1 MKKTL
6 ALLMALSMMLSCMI
20 GLSVNSAAETEYV
33 EETYDYKMAMLDD
46 FGVVDDIGQ
55 NMETGAYES
64 VDGFYFGDVWTYE
77 YYNCETE
84 EFLPMTGF
92 IKAAQDGFT
101 PKYANM
107 YIPYGEVGYSET
119 GLTYIGIW
127 SKGQYLHPGN
137 GGGPVVTFIA
147 PASGTISYDVA
158 VRSTHTDGNYATVW
172 LNDEMI
178 WPKNGDMDSAIF
190 NATNSAAPDIFQIS
204 CPSFKV
210 EEGDL
215 VRLCITVVGNRNGK
229 GTSLVET
236 PVVTYHEASIPIG
249 NPDGTPPKNVAAS
262 RVNKNTTDTEVTW
275 EEARGAVGYN
285 VYVKASGTED
295 APVKVNDQP
304 ITELKYT
311 ITSDLDFD
319 TLYEAT
325 VTSITAEGKESVA
338 SDPAGFKTP
347 KGDGKT
353 SDKTSDEGTDT
364 SDTNVPATGNNNK
377 VPTEPS
383 NGFPWLI
390 VVIAAV
396 VVVAVVVVL
405 VLVLG
410 KKKKKP
416 AEAAPAVEAE
426 AAPVEAPAEEAPAEA
441 AAPVEEPAE
450 APAEEEKKDEE

>member
-6 ALLMALSMMLSCMI
+6 ALLMTLTMILSCMI
-20 GLSVNSAAETEYV
+20 GFSVNSGAEVAFV
-33 EETYDYKMAMLDD
+33 EETYQYKMAMLDD
-46 FGVVDDIGQ
+46 FGRVDDIEQ
-55 NMETGAYES
+55 NMDNGAYET

-77 YYNCETE
+77 YYNSETE

-92 IKAAQDGFT
+92 IKTAQDGFT

-127 SKGQYLHPGN
+127 GKGEYLHPGKA
-137 GGGPVVTFIA
+137 GGPVITFIA
-147 PASGTISYDVA
+147 PASGTISYDAA
-158 VRSTHTDGNYATVW
+158 VRNTSAEGNYATVW
-172 LNDEMI
+172 LNDDMI

-190 NATNSAAPDIFQIS
+190 NSTNSADPDMFKIS

-210 EEGDL
+210 QEGDL
-215 VRLCITVVGNRNGK
+215 VRLCITTLNGNRNSK
-229 GTSLVET
+229 GTNIVEH
-236 PVVTYHEASIPIG
+236 PVVTYHDAGSVPIG
-249 NPDGTPPKNVAAS
+249 NPDGTPPANVVAT
-262 RVNKNTTDTEVTW
+262 RVSKDTSDTEVTW

-285 VYVKASGTED
+285 IYVKASAADGD
-295 APVKVNDQP
+295 PVKVNDKP

-311 ITSDLDFD
+311 VTDLDYD

-353 SDKTSDEGTDT
+353 QDKDPDEGND
-364 SDTNVPATGNNNK
+364 SSNVPSTNNNNPGK
-377 VPTEPS
+377 PSTSKPS
-383 NGFPWLI
+383 NDFPWLI

-410 KKKKKP
+410 KKKKKTV
-416 AEAAPAVEAE
+416 EAAPVVEAE
-426 AAPVEAPAEEAPAEA
+426 AAPVETPVEEV
-441 AAPVEEPAE
+441 APVEEPAE
-450 APAEEEKKDEE
+450 ETPAEEEKKDEE